1 MCALSVVN
9 NIAEPHCH
17 VVELE
22 MGGISDSVTAEEG
35 PRGRNILLLT
45 SMPGELLTNLPH
57 FKCGKILQE
66 AYLFV

>member
-1 MCALSVVN
+1 MHVVN
-9 NIAEPHCH
+9 NIAEPHCL

-22 MGGISDSVTAEEG
+22 MGRISDSVTAEEG

-45 SMPGELLTNLPH
+45 SMPRELLTNLPH

-66 AYLFV
+66 TYLFV